1 MHFRPMP
8 LLTVLT
14 LAALAFLL
22 TLGVWQSQRMVWKQ
36 QLLEQWEEARANP
49 ARDLDEA
56 LCTGQAFEG
65 RAVGYLPEERAGNV
79 RVYGR
84 SLDDNRPGWRIFVP
98 VYAPACVEGDYILAE
113 AAFQPLVENSAPIR
127 MIENWRI
134 EAPLEAGPFTPP
146 SEPAE
151 RSFYAFD
158 ASGMAEA
165 LGIAEDALSAI
176 WWLAEDTGEPPAYI
190 ADTPPDRHFGY
201 ALTWFGMAIALL
213 AVYLVFHAARGR
225 LSFTARK
232 E

>member
-8 LLTVLT
+8 LFSVLM
-14 LAALAFLL
+14 LALLALLL
-22 TLGVWQSQRMVWKQ
+22 TLGVWQAQRMIWKQ
-36 QLLEQWEEARANP
+36 QLLAQWEEARANP

-56 LCTGQAFEG
+56 LCSGEVFEG
-65 RAVGYLPEERAGNV
+65 RAVGFLPEERSGNV

-98 VYAPACVEGDYILAE
+98 VDAPACVDGDVMLAE
-113 AAFQPLVENSAPIR
+113 AAFQPLVETAAPIR
-127 MIENWRI
+127 MIERWRI
-134 EAPLEAGPFTPP
+134 ETPLEAGAFTPP

-165 LGIAEDALSAI
+165 LGIGEGALNAI
-176 WWLAEDTGEPPAYI
+176 WWLAEDTGEPPRYI
-190 ADTPPDRHFGY
+190 ADTPPERHFGY
-201 ALTWFGMAIALL
+201 ALTWFGMALALL
-213 AVYLVFHAARGR
+213 VAYLLLHAARGR

>member
-22 TLGVWQSQRMVWKQ
+22 TLGVWQSQRMAWKQ
-36 QLLEQWEEARANP
+36 GELERWQEASANP

-56 LCTGQAFEG
+56 LCVDEPFEG
-65 RAVGYLPEERAGNV
+65 RSIGFLPEERAGNV

-98 VYAPACVEGDYILAE
+98 VDAPACLDAPLVLAE

-127 MIENWRI
+127 MISRWRI
-134 EAPLEAGPFTPP
+134 EAPPAPGAFTPD
-146 SEPAE
+146 SDPAE
-151 RSFYAFD
+151 RTFYAFD
-158 ASGMAEA
+158 GPGMA
-165 LGIAEDALSAI
+165 GALSLQEGAI
-176 WWLAEDTGEPPAYI
+176 SPLWWLAEDTGEPPAFLTS
-190 ADTPPDRHFGY
+190 TPPERHFAY
-201 ALTWFGMAIALL
+201 AVTWFGMAIALL
-213 AVYLVFHAARGR
+213 VVYLVFHAARGR
-225 LSFTARK
+225 LSFTGRK

>member
-14 LAALAFLL
+14 LAALALL
-22 TLGVWQSQRMVWKQ
+22 LALGVWQSQRMIWKQ
-36 QLLEQWEEARANP
+36 ALLEQWEEARANP

-56 LCTGQAFEG
+56 LCDGSPFEG
-65 RAVGYLPEERAGNV
+65 RAVGFLPEERAGNV

-84 SLDDNRPGWRIFVP
+84 SEDDNRPGWRIFVP
-98 VYAPACVEGDYILAE
+98 VYAPACVEGEYILAE
-113 AAFQPLVENSAPIR
+113 AAFQPLVENAAPIR
-127 MIENWRI
+127 MVGNWRI
-134 EAPLEAGPFTPP
+134 EHPLQPGAFTPP

-158 ASGMAEA
+158 ASGMAKV
-165 LGIAEDALSAI
+165 LGIGESALNAV

-190 ADTPPDRHFGY
+190 ADTPPERHFGY
-201 ALTWFGMAIALL
+201 ALTWFAMAIALL
-213 AVYLVFHAARGR
+213 AVYLVFHATRGR